1 MFSLLPTI
9 KVDTKHT
16 NINALLARKRKD
28 AEARL
33 WLGQGEPQFPKKIRS
48 ITTDKHRTMLL
59 MMMTII
65 YMQDRSDAMP
75 CSAMR
80 DDVFG
85 YSGAGIFLLPDFKYH
100 STLDAYIVRWATQ
113 CAFGPD
119 KMFFFLL
126 VQKGRIPY
134 NEH

>member
-16 NINALLARKRKD
+16 NINALLARKRRD

-33 WLGQGEPQFPKKIRS
+33 WLGQGEPQFSQKIR
-48 ITTDKHRTMLL
+48 RTMLL

-85 YSGAGIFLLPDFKYH
+85 YSGAGIFRLPDFKYH

-126 VQKGRIPY
+126 VQKGRISY

>member
-33 WLGQGEPQFPKKIRS
+33 WLGQGEPQFSQKIR
-48 ITTDKHRTMLL
+48 RTMLL

-85 YSGAGIFLLPDFKYH
+85 YSGAGIFRLPDFKYH
-100 STLDAYIVRWATQ
+100 STLDAYIVRLTTQ

>member
-1 MFSLLPTI
+1 MVGSGRTAVLQ
-9 KVDTKHT
+9 
-16 NINALLARKRKD
+16 KD
-28 AEARL
+28 
-33 WLGQGEPQFPKKIRS
+33 PN
-48 ITTDKHRTMLL
+48 KHRTMLL

-85 YSGAGIFLLPDFKYH
+85 YSGAGIFRLPDFKYH

-119 KMFFFLL
+119 KMFFSLL
-126 VQKGRIPY
+126 VQKGRISY